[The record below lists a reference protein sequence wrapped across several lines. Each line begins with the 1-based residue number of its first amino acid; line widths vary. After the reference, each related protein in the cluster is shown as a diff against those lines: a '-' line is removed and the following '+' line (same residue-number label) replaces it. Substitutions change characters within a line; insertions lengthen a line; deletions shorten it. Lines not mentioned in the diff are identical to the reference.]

1 MSKTLKRPEWFGHIE
16 ITGPGGGSLPSLMYD
31 EAKLPCG
38 FALFTNKP
46 KCDNFLN
53 YKEGTKGRAARLG
66 IDIKITQFQSWSLLC
81 VDSILQAEQMR
92 RGNKDKKITMPRDEL
107 ATRVYM
113 GMPVWI
119 NPKRPQVAGTRPWFE
134 NFLAVVQRYFTL
146 NQLEEARAGGK
157 LAGLGYLSADLG
169 DRKGLPGPQ
178 KLDFTVATYA
188 LIPVEEMGAAIQDLR
203 GEPRPTSYF
212 ALVVPGRVEDEADLI
227 THDRGKLVLGA
238 NAHITETH
246 KEKDGP
252 LKEAVGWLETAYK
265 EPAIKMETHE
275 DLD

>member
-16 ITGPGGGSLPSLMYD
+16 ITGPGGGSLPSFMYD
-31 EAKLPCG
+31 EAHLPCG

-53 YKEGTKGRAARLG
+53 YKSGTKGRAARLG

-92 RGNKDKKITMPRDEL
+92 RGNKREKITLPRDEL
-107 ATRVYM
+107 ATKVYM
-113 GMPVWI
+113 QMPIWI
-119 NPKRPQVAGTRPWFE
+119 NPKRPQVGGTRPWFDS
-134 NFLAVVQRYFTL
+134 FLAVVQRYFTL
-146 NQLEEARAGGK
+146 NQLEEARANGK
-157 LAGLGYLSADLG
+157 LAGLGYLTADLG
-169 DRKGLPGPQ
+169 EGLGLAGPT
-178 KLDFTVATYA
+178 KLEFTVATHA
-188 LIPVEEMGAAIQDLR
+188 LIPVEAQKIDPPL
-203 GEPRPTSYF
+203 PTLPTSYF

-227 THDRGKLVLGA
+227 THDRGQLVLGA

-246 KEKDGP
+246 EKKDGP